1 MFWKLCLGEFGM
13 FDLLTTM
20 IRDGGPEQIELG
32 ISSWMKVFF
41 TVKCISP
48 NSSKNFGITIL
59 KFSLR
64 EVLIV
69 GNDVHL

>member
-1 MFWKLCLGEFGM
+1 MFWKVCLGEFGM
-13 FDLLTTM
+13 FDLLTIM
-20 IRDGGPEQIELG
+20 IRDGELEQIELG
-32 ISSWMKVFF
+32 ISSWTKVLF

-69 GNDVHL
+69 VNDVHL